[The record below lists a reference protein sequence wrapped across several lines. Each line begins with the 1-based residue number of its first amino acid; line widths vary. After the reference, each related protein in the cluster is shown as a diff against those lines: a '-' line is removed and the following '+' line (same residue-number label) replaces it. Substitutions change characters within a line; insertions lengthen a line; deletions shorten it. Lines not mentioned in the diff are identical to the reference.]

1 MPRAHPAPVGGRVPL
16 RRCLALVAALAACD
30 DPPPPPL
37 AAEFLV
43 AAGDS
48 TYWVQHDSLARVR
61 GAPLWL
67 VHHDGRFLELY
78 VVDLDRSHRRGIFVG
93 QQLWQRDLVDGDS
106 SILAA
111 DTTPLALERDYAL
124 KSPWDPR
131 LRPEDEA
138 DELTAI
144 EATSEVLPLDVVG
157 PYLGIEL
164 RRDVETADSSLH
176 RHETRRGV
184 VDLRI
189 GRRVSLAEI
198 LGVRAGAIVEQ
209 GEVTWRRARDSV
221 FAEQSEAGRA
231 ASEAINDF
239 PFDPSSFSLMAARDT
254 PAVAFVVPGRGE
266 RSGGY
271 VLPLAPIPIGT
282 PAWWTPRARREW
294 PIDADSD
301 LVWRGPAYDV
311 VARADSAGER
321 ASIVLRTPT
330 GVELIVARVPLPVR
344 RVWRLD
350 APPVDAATR
359 DALAR
364 AFNDATLYGDEI
376 RTASRAVPFQLVTRR

>member
-1 MPRAHPAPVGGRVPL
+1 
-16 RRCLALVAALAACD
+16 
-30 DPPPPPL
+30 L

-48 TYWVQHDSLARVR
+48 TYWIQHDSLARVR

-67 VHHDGRFLELY
+67 VHHDGRFHELY
-78 VVDLDRSHRRGIFVG
+78 VVDLDRSHRRGVFVG

-111 DTTPLALERDYAL
+111 DTTPLALERDYAA

-138 DELTAI
+138 DEMTAI
-144 EATSEVLPLDVVG
+144 EATSEVIPVDLVG

-189 GRRVSLAEI
+189 GRRVSLADI
-198 LGVRAGAIVEQ
+198 LGTRAGAVVEQ
-209 GEVTWRRARDSV
+209 GEASWRRARDSV

-239 PFDPSSFSLMAARDT
+239 PFDPSSFSLLARRDT
-254 PAVAFVVPGRGE
+254 PSVLFVVPGRGE

-271 VLPLAPIPIGT
+271 VLPLAPIAIGT
-282 PAWWTPRARREW
+282 PAWWTARARREW
-294 PIDADSD
+294 PVDADSE
-301 LVWRGPAYDV
+301 LVWRGADYDV

-321 ASIVLRTPT
+321 ASIVLRAAGGT
-330 GVELIVARVPLPVR
+330 ERIVARVPLPVR

-350 APPVDAATR
+350 APAIDAVTR
-359 DALAR
+359 DALSR

-376 RTASRAVPFQLVTRR
+376 RTAFRAGPFQLVTRR